1 MNQALEKL
9 NQSHSKHLWQTIGLR
24 HHHGVNVPIFSL
36 RTKKSGGIGEYL
48 DLLPLVDF
56 CVSVGF
62 DVIQTLPLNDTADD
76 PSPYN
81 AISAFALNPLFISL
95 HALEKIE
102 QTTALQKLK
111 ELNAAQRVDYAQVRR
126 LKKEILKGYFAKHF
140 DSIQSS
146 ESFKQFESSRFWL
159 QGYALFK
166 VLKEHYNGVS
176 WEDWPEEVKNFSEQ
190 AYKAFLIT
198 YKKEINYHKFIQFV
212 CHQQLSQAKQ
222 YAESQGVFLKGDIP
236 ILLNRDSADVWLH
249 RNLFNLDYSAGAP
262 PDQYSASGQNWGFP
276 LYDWQ
281 EMEEQNFSWWRWRLW
296 NAAHYFHLYRI
307 DHIVGFFRIW
317 AIARKKNA
325 KSGFFIPENSEEW
338 IPTGEK
344 ILKMMLETC
353 FLLPIGEDLGTVPT
367 EVRKTMADL
376 GICGTKVMRWER
388 YWEEDSSFIPLDKYP
403 QESMTTVSTHD
414 SETLL
419 GWWQEQ
425 EKEAKAFC
433 KEKGWTYSKELSHEK
448 YTEILRASHHT
459 SSLFHIN
466 LIGEYLA
473 AFPDLS
479 WASSK
484 EERINIPGTTG
495 KQNWSYRIRPTLEEV
510 SEHEGLAHLV
520 QSCLSK

>member
-1 MNQALEKL
+1 
-9 NQSHSKHLWQTIGLR
+9 
-24 HHHGVNVPIFSL
+24 
-36 RTKKSGGIGEYL
+36 
-48 DLLPLVDF
+48 
-56 CVSVGF
+56 
-62 DVIQTLPLNDTADD
+62 
-76 PSPYN
+76 
-81 AISAFALNPLFISL
+81 
-95 HALEKIE
+95 
-102 QTTALQKLK
+102 
-111 ELNAAQRVDYAQVRR
+111 
-126 LKKEILKGYFAKHF
+126 
-140 DSIQSS
+140 
-146 ESFKQFESSRFWL
+146 
-159 QGYALFK
+159 
-166 VLKEHYNGVS
+166 
-176 WEDWPEEVKNFSEQ
+176 
-190 AYKAFLIT
+190 
-198 YKKEINYHKFIQFV
+198 
-212 CHQQLSQAKQ
+212 
-222 YAESQGVFLKGDIP
+222 
-236 ILLNRDSADVWLH
+236 
-249 RNLFNLDYSAGAP
+249 
-262 PDQYSASGQNWGFP
+262 
-276 LYDWQ
+276 
-281 EMEEQNFSWWRWRLW
+281 
-296 NAAHYFHLYRI
+296 
-307 DHIVGFFRIW
+307 
-317 AIARKKNA
+317 
-325 KSGFFIPENSEEW
+325 
-338 IPTGEK
+338 
-344 ILKMMLETC
+344 MLETC

-510 SEHEGLAHLV
+510 SEHEGLAYMV